1 MAQRLLVMVFTLAC
15 GVKSQRT
22 LSDPPSTDFDSIARL
37 HAHFSLPN
45 ERPAPPPAKAG
56 VVVLPSANGVCPICG
71 PIDTRTCKKFK
82 LCDLS
87 GGYRLVPYSGK
98 FIPGIFNDSIAKS
111 LQEDCPDPQT
121 LFSILSDFQLV
132 TGNRETVTKK
142 GHSEAVPDILGY
154 DLVFK
159 DKRRAASAACWKGM
173 VRPCL
178 PNPILHTFTNA
189 GSINKRGNVVN
200 ARPVERII
208 KP

>member
-1 MAQRLLVMVFTLAC
+1 MEFL
-15 GVKSQRT
+15 GVWEYSFRFSLTGWDQLSDCASAL
-22 LSDPPSTDFDSIARL
+22 LSDPQCMTSHYLLRASCWCVFGL
-37 HAHFSLPN
+37 L
-45 ERPAPPPAKAG
+45 
-56 VVVLPSANGVCPICG
+56 LQ
-71 PIDTRTCKKFK
+71 FK